1 MTELEAG
8 QGAPECLA
16 TIAICTYNRI
26 TTLPRTLRSLQ
37 ALRGDFTF
45 EVLVVNGPST
55 DGTTE
60 YLETCPG
67 VRVLQNPEVNLS
79 VSRNIAIA
87 NAAGRYISFIDD
99 DAIPEADWLELV
111 VARLEADPGLSA
123 LGGFIRDADG
133 INYQARYVTC
143 DALGRTY
150 FGDDPDYVALLSGD
164 VHTFPSLT
172 GTNVTFR
179 LEDLRRIG
187 GFDEVYA
194 YFYDETDVNKRMDD
208 AGLRAE
214 VLPQAEIHHKYAP
227 SHLRTEK
234 KVATNMYPIAK
245 STAYFA
251 IRHGGPALGW
261 TAAVER
267 LQSFYANEF
276 KWKVETLAAGNLN
289 HTGFRAL
296 MNQTRRGIIDGIDA
310 AMEALEA
317 GTGTG
322 TGTGDGADPQ
332 ARLARHAVPAPAVLR
347 RANGPDRDLLRLCM
361 FSQDHGFAQQ
371 GGIGRWSNLVARGL
385 AERGHEVTVLGHLGR
400 QRPQEFCDFTEHG
413 YWSHNLGR
421 FEREAGQ
428 ERDCLGLPAIAAN
441 ASKRMLSEIE
451 RIQPRRRFQVA
462 SSPIWDVEGAA
473 LIAAGTLP
481 TVLSLHTCTGLILPS
496 KPEWRENEEFYRNH
510 VLRVMNAEIQALKR
524 CPMILANSTAILRDI
539 SGVYGMDLFD
549 RPHAVVP
556 HGLADIE
563 APGGLLEARQA
574 ARAEGAPLRV
584 LFLGRLET
592 RKGIAHLVPA
602 LHRLLETHE
611 DVVVDLIG
619 AKVDEENF
627 RLVRDLCAAWP
638 ERVVW
643 HGFLADEET
652 DALMRQADI
661 FVAPSLYESFGL
673 IYIEAARYAIPSV
686 GFAVGGVPEV
696 VEDGADGLLV
706 PEGDERALCA
716 ALSRLVGDDDLRDRM
731 SRAARAGFEAK
742 FGYQLMAERLERV
755 YRDTIGGEP
764 EA

>member
-1 MTELEAG
+1 MTDYSPAG
-8 QGAPECLA
+8 TQACMA

-26 TTLPRTLRSLQ
+26 GTLPRTLQSLGM
-37 ALRGDFTF
+37 LRGDFDF

-60 YLETCPG
+60 FLADCPG
-67 VRVLQNPEVNLS
+67 VRVLQNPEINLS

-87 NAAGRYISFIDD
+87 NAAGKYISFIDD
-99 DAIPEADWLELV
+99 DAIPEPDWLELV

-150 FGDDPDYVALLSGD
+150 FGDNPDYVALLSGE

-179 LEDLRRIG
+179 LADLRRIG

-234 KVATNMYPIAK
+234 KVATNMYPIAR

-251 IRHGGPALGW
+251 IRHGAPAFGW
-261 TAAVER
+261 QAAVER
-267 LQSFYANEF
+267 LQTFYANEF
-276 KWKVETLAAGNLN
+276 RWKLETLTAGNLD
-289 HTGFRAL
+289 HEGFRTL
-296 MNQTRRGIIDGIDA
+296 MDQTRRGLTDGIDV
-310 AMEALEA
+310 AMETLEA
-317 GTGTG
+317 GEP
-322 TGTGDGADPQ
+322 ADPG
-332 ARLARHAVPAPAVLR
+332 ARLARHVQPAPAVIR
-347 RANGPDRDLLRLCM
+347 QTRGADREVLRLCM

-385 AERGHEVTVLGHLGR
+385 AERGHEVTLLGHLGQ
-400 QRPQEFCDFTEHG
+400 QRPQEFCDFTEGG

-421 FEREAGQ
+421 FGRLGGQ
-428 ERDCLGLPAIAAN
+428 ERDCFGLPAVAAN
-441 ASKRMLSEIE
+441 ASRRMLAEIE
-451 RIQPRRRFQVA
+451 RIQPRRQFQVA

-473 LIAAGTLP
+473 LIAAGTIP

-496 KPEWRENEEFYRNH
+496 KPEWRANEDYYRNH
-510 VLRVMNAEIQALKR
+510 VLRMMNAEIQALRR
-524 CPMILANSTAILRDI
+524 CPMLLANSTAILTDI
-539 SGVYGMDLFD
+539 SAVYGMDLFD

-563 APGGLLEARQA
+563 APEGLLEARQA
-574 ARAEGAPLRV
+574 AREGGAPLRI

-592 RKGIAHLVPA
+592 RKGVAHLVPA
-602 LHRLLETHE
+602 LQRLLAARD
-611 DVVVDLIG
+611 DVCVDLVG
-619 AKVDEENF
+619 SKVDDENF
-627 RLVRDLCAAWP
+627 RLVSELCAAWP
-638 ERVVW
+638 ERVIW
-643 HGFLADEET
+643 HGFLADAGI

-673 IYIEAARYAIPSV
+673 IYAEAARYSIPSV

-696 VEDGADGLLV
+696 VTDGVDGLLV
-706 PEGDERALCA
+706 PSEDTA
-716 ALSRLVGDDDLRDRM
+716 ALSAALLRLVEEDDLRRRM
-731 SRAARAGFEAK
+731 SKAARASFEAK
-742 FGYQLMAERLERV
+742 FGYELMAERLERV
-755 YRDTIGGEP
+755 YRETIAL
-764 EA
+764 EAAHD

>member
-1 MTELEAG
+1 MRKQRAG

-26 TTLPRTLRSLQ
+26 STLPRTLRSLQ
-37 ALRGDFTF
+37 ALRGDFAF

-67 VRVLQNPEVNLS
+67 IRVLQNPELNLA

-99 DAIPEADWLELV
+99 DAIPEPDWLELV
-111 VARLEADPGLSA
+111 VGRLEADPGLSA

-251 IRHGGPALGW
+251 IRHGGPAFGW
-261 TAAVER
+261 EAAVER

-276 KWKVETLAAGNLN
+276 KWKMETLSSGNLD
-289 HTGFRAL
+289 HAGFREL
-296 MNQTRRGIIDGIDA
+296 MNQTRRGITEGIDL
-310 AMEALEA
+310 AMERLEA
-317 GTGTG
+317 G
-322 TGTGDGADPQ
+322 DAADPQ
-332 ARLARHAVPAPAVLR
+332 APLARHAQPAPPVLR
-347 RANGPDRDLLRLCM
+347 QANGPDRDLLRLCM

-371 GGIGRWSNLVARGL
+371 GGIGRWTNLVARGL
-385 AERGHEVTVLGHLGR
+385 AERGHEVTVLGHLGQ
-400 QRPQEFCDFTEHG
+400 QRPQEFCDFTDHG

-421 FEREAGQ
+421 FEREAGR
-428 ERDCLGLPAIAAN
+428 ERDCLGLPASVAN
-441 ASKRMLSEIE
+441 PSKRMLSEIE
-451 RIQPRRRFQVA
+451 RIQPRRQFQLA

-496 KPEWRENEEFYRNH
+496 KPEWRENEDYYRNH

-524 CPMILANSTAILRDI
+524 CPMILANSEAILRDI

-563 APGGLLEARQA
+563 APEGLLEARQA

-602 LHRLLETHE
+602 LQQLLETRE
-611 DVVVDLIG
+611 DIVVDLIG
-619 AKVDEENF
+619 AKVDEDNF
-627 RLVRDLCAAWP
+627 KLVSDLCAAWP

-652 DALMRQADI
+652 DALMRQADL

-673 IYIEAARYAIPSV
+673 IYVEAARYAIPSV

-696 VEDGADGLLV
+696 VEDGTDGLLV
-706 PEGDERALCA
+706 PEGDVA
-716 ALSRLVGDDDLRDRM
+716 ALAAALLRLVEEDDLRARM
-731 SRAARAGFEAK
+731 SRAARASFEAK
-742 FGYQLMAERLERV
+742 FGYALMAERLEQV
-755 YRDTIGGEP
+755 YRETIGQEN
-764 EA
+764 AHD

>member
-1 MTELEAG
+1 MRTQRAG

-26 TTLPRTLRSLQ
+26 STLPRTLRSLQ
-37 ALRGDFTF
+37 ALRGDFAF

-67 VRVLQNPEVNLS
+67 VRVLQNPELNLS
-79 VSRNIAIA
+79 ISRNIAIA

-99 DAIPEADWLELV
+99 DAIPEPDWLELV

-251 IRHGGPALGW
+251 IRHGGPAFGW
-261 TAAVER
+261 EAAVER

-276 KWKVETLAAGNLN
+276 KWKMETLAAGNLD
-289 HTGFRAL
+289 HAGFREL
-296 MNQTRRGIIDGIDA
+296 MNQTRRGITEGIDL
-310 AMEALEA
+310 AMERLEA
-317 GTGTG
+317 G
-322 TGTGDGADPQ
+322 DAADPQ
-332 ARLARHAVPAPAVLR
+332 APLARHAQPAPPVLR
-347 RANGPDRDLLRLCM
+347 QANGPDRDLLRLCM

-371 GGIGRWSNLVARGL
+371 GGIGRWTNLVARGL
-385 AERGHEVTVLGHLGR
+385 AERGHEVTVLGHLGQ
-400 QRPQEFCDFTEHG
+400 QRPQEFCDFTDHG

-421 FEREAGQ
+421 FEREAGR
-428 ERDCLGLPAIAAN
+428 ERDCLGLPASVAN
-441 ASKRMLSEIE
+441 PSKRMLSEIE
-451 RIQPRRRFQVA
+451 RIQPRRQFQLA

-496 KPEWRENEEFYRNH
+496 KPEWRENEDYYRNH

-524 CPMILANSTAILRDI
+524 CPMILANSGAILRDI

-563 APGGLLEARQA
+563 APEGLLEARQA
-574 ARAEGAPLRV
+574 ARAETDAPLRV

-602 LHRLLETHE
+602 LQHLLETRE

-619 AKVDEENF
+619 AKVDDDNF
-627 RLVRDLCAAWP
+627 KLVSDLCAAHP
-638 ERVVW
+638 DRVVW
-643 HGFLADEET
+643 HGFLADAET
-652 DALMRQADI
+652 DALMRRADL

-696 VEDGADGLLV
+696 VEDGVDGLLV
-706 PEGDERALCA
+706 PEGDVA
-716 ALSRLVGDDDLRDRM
+716 ALAAALLRLVEEDDLRARM
-731 SRAARAGFEAK
+731 SRAARASFEAK
-742 FGYQLMAERLERV
+742 FGYALMAERLEQV
-755 YRDTIGGEP
+755 YREAIGREK
-764 EA
+764 AHD

>member
-1 MTELEAG
+1 MDDYGPG
-8 QGAPECLA
+8 QGVQDCVA

-26 TTLPRTLRSLQ
+26 ATLPRTLRSLE
-37 ALRGDFTF
+37 ALRGDFSF

-67 VRVLQNPEVNLS
+67 IRVLQNPETNLS

-87 NAAGRYISFIDD
+87 NAAGKYISFIDD
-99 DAIPEADWLELV
+99 DAIPEPDWLELI

-150 FGDDPDYVALLSGD
+150 FGDDPNYVALLSGD
-164 VHTFPSLT
+164 LHTFPSLT

-208 AGLRAE
+208 VGMRAE

-251 IRHGGPALGW
+251 IRHGVPAFGW
-261 TAAVER
+261 EAAVER

-276 KWKVETLAAGNLN
+276 RWKLETLSAENIG
-289 HTGFRAL
+289 HDEFRTL
-296 MNQTRRGIIDGIDA
+296 MDQTRRGITDGIDI
-310 AMEALEA
+310 AMEAFEA
-317 GTGTG
+317 GEP
-322 TGTGDGADPQ
+322 ADVQ
-332 ARLARHAVPAPAVLR
+332 QRLERHRQPAPAVLR
-347 RANGPDRDLLRLCM
+347 RTNGPERDLLRLCM

-371 GGIGRWSNLVARGL
+371 GGIGRWTNLVARGL
-385 AERGHEVTVLGHLGR
+385 AERGHEVTLLGHLGR
-400 QRPQEFCDFTEHG
+400 QRPREFCDFTEHG

-421 FEREAGQ
+421 FDREAGQ
-428 ERDCLGLPAIAAN
+428 EGDCLGLPPVAAN
-441 ASKRMLSEIE
+441 AARRMLSEIE
-451 RIQPRRRFQVA
+451 RIQPRRQFQVA

-481 TVLSLHTCTGLILPS
+481 TVLSLHTCTGLMLPS
-496 KPEWRENEEFYRNH
+496 KPEWRENEDFYRNH
-510 VLRVMNAEIQALKR
+510 VLRMMNAEIQALKR
-524 CPMILANSTAILRDI
+524 CPMILANSEAILRDI
-539 SGVYGMDLFD
+539 SGVYGIDLFD

-563 APGGLLEARQA
+563 APEGLLEARQA
-574 ARAEGAPLRV
+574 ARADTDAPVRI

-602 LHRLLETHE
+602 LRQLLAERD
-611 DVVVDLIG
+611 DVTVDLIG
-619 AKVDEENF
+619 AKVDDENF
-627 RLVRDLCAAWP
+627 KLVADLCDAYP
-638 ERVVW
+638 ERAIW
-643 HGFLADEET
+643 HGFLEDGEI

-673 IYIEAARYAIPSV
+673 IYVEAARYAIPSV

-696 VEDGADGLLV
+696 VKDGVDGLLA
-706 PEGDERALCA
+706 PEGDGA
-716 ALSRLVGDDDLRDRM
+716 ALHAALLRLVEDEALRDRM

-742 FGYQLMAERLERV
+742 FGYELMAERLERV
-755 YRDTIGGEP
+755 YRETAEVGNN
-764 EA
+764 A